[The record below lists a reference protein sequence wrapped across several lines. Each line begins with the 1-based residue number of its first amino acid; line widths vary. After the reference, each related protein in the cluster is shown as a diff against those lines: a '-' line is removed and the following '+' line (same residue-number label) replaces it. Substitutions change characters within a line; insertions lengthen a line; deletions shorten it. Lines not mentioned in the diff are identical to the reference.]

1 MNKKFLLWQASRARA
16 VTLSTRGPYCVL
28 TPNNVK
34 LFDDLKEFVER
45 IPSKAFAPYFT
56 TDLRQMT
63 WRYYRV
69 TVDKCGWLIEDYLNL

>member
-1 MNKKFLLWQASRARA
+1 
-16 VTLSTRGPYCVL
+16 
-28 TPNNVK
+28 VK

-63 WRYYRV
+63 GRYYRER
-69 TVDKCGWLIEDYLNL
+69 TAIRQKNLGIC

>member
-1 MNKKFLLWQASRARA
+1 M
-16 VTLSTRGPYCVL
+16 
-28 TPNNVK
+28 K

-63 WRYYRV
+63 GHCYRV
-69 TVDKCGWLIEDYLNL
+69 TVDKCGWLIEDYLNLTP